1 MRERPRRPS
10 RAVVVANGAI
20 ANLAPLDP
28 LLADADL
35 VVAADGGARLLLAQ
49 GRRPHVVV
57 GDMDSL
63 PAPMLDAWHA
73 GGGET
78 VVFPPAKDET
88 DLELALTYAVEQG
101 AARIAIL
108 GALGGRV
115 DHQTAN
121 LLLLAAPAWR
131 DLDMAI
137 VDAGT
142 RIVAIHDR
150 VELEGQPGDLLSLL
164 PLTAS
169 VDGIVTTGLEYPLRG
184 ESLALGPAR
193 GVSNVFVQPRAGV
206 RIGAGVLLAI
216 HTWSDD
222 RPLGW

>member
-1 MRERPRRPS
+1 MHEHPRPPS
-10 RAVVVANGAI
+10 RAVVVANGTI
-20 ANLAPLDP
+20 ADLAPLDP
-28 LLADADL
+28 LLAGADL
-35 VVAADGGARLLLAQ
+35 VVAADGGAQLLLLH

-57 GDMDSL
+57 GDVDSI
-63 PAPMLDAWHA
+63 PAPMLDAWRA
-73 GGGET
+73 SGGET

-88 DLELALTYAVEQG
+88 DLELALAYAAERG

-131 DLDMAI
+131 DLDVAI
-137 VDAGT
+137 LDAGT
-142 RIVAIHDR
+142 RIVAIHDA
-150 VELEGQPGDLLSLL
+150 VDLEGQPGDLLSLL

-169 VDGIVTTGLEYPLRG
+169 VDGIVTTGLEYPLQG
-184 ESLALGPAR
+184 ESLVLGPAR

-206 RIGAGVLLAI
+206 RIGAGVLLSV

-222 RPLGW
+222 RSLGW